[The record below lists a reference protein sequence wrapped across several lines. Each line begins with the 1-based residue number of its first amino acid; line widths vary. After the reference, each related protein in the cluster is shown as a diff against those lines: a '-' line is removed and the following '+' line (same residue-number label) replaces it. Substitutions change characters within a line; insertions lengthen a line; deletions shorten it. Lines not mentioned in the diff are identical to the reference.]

1 MNDILYVLRISHKKS
16 ETDIAKLLG
25 IPVSLYKKM
34 ESGELDIT
42 LDQAKILG
50 AHFNVD
56 ASFFPL
62 KKHGIVN
69 HNIGASYTLVMNPT
83 NFYAQPTKEQLA
95 DNQK

>member
-16 ETDIAKLLG
+16 ETDVAELLE
-25 IPVSLYKKM
+25 IPVSLYRKM

-50 AHFNVD
+50 SHFNVD
-56 ASFFPL
+56 PIFFPL

-83 NFYAQPTKEQLA
+83 HYYAQPTKEQLA
-95 DNQK
+95 ENEK